1 MNRNPDPARPHLLL
15 PIVLGC
21 FGAIAVLAVAG
32 LGTVPTVLAVTHL
45 IAGILMGRQLAA
57 SHRQTLASIQR
68 YLLGQQQFGSEVA
81 PIWSGHIETSRE
93 QMESAV
99 VALSERF
106 SGIVDKLD
114 VAVNAA
120 SLETQLLEDKDKG
133 LVAVFDRSEKELG
146 AVITSQR
153 NAMDSMNKMLAQV
166 QGMDRFIAELQEMA
180 ADVAKI
186 AQQTNLLSLN
196 AAIEAARSGE
206 FGRGFAVVA
215 KEFRMLSAQSA
226 ETGKRIADKVSVIN
240 TAIVDTC
247 DIVRASVKDEDGSMH
262 TTQAS
267 IEHVLADFRNVT
279 DALQR
284 AGDLL
289 KDESVGIKTEVGEAL
304 VQLQFQDRVS
314 QIMSHVKD
322 NIAQLPKFL
331 QAHEAQFTSHGVL
344 EQLDSRSLLT
354 ELKQSYVMADQ
365 HVVHAGAKV
374 ATNSNTEIT
383 FF

>member
-1 MNRNPDPARPHLLL
+1 VNRNPDPARPHLLM
-15 PIVLGC
+15 PIALGC
-21 FGAIAVLAVAG
+21 FGAIAVLAAAG
-32 LGTVPTVLAVTHL
+32 LGAVPTALAVTLL

>member
-1 MNRNPDPARPHLLL
+1 MNRNPDPARPHLLM
-15 PIVLGC
+15 PIALGC
-21 FGAIAVLAVAG
+21 FGAIAVLAAAG
-32 LGTVPTVLAVTHL
+32 LGAVPTALAVTLL